1 MLQYNFI
8 ESLAYL
14 DKVVHDTLIKVL
26 PAQMG
31 VSVGGQDLEDAVG
44 DGEQR
49 NVESSAAE
57 IKDENVLL
65 SAALVV

>member
-1 MLQYNFI
+1 
-8 ESLAYL
+8 
-14 DKVVHDTLIKVL
+14 
-26 PAQMG
+26 MG